1 MTTINSNDNNNSN
14 INISKNS
21 NFKTN
26 DIELKVIGESNNE
39 PMGEKIQ
46 EIKYENINYK
56 VKK

>member
-1 MTTINSNDNNNSN
+1 MTTLNSNDNNNSN

-39 PMGEKIQ
+39 PMGEKI
-46 EIKYENINYK
+46 
-56 VKK
+56 